1 MSLDPLT
8 VAQLQI
14 LFEGIVIALVGWY
27 FLHREKKGTNP
38 GKETSDTKASPT
50 R

>member
-1 MSLDPLT
+1 MNIDPLI
-8 VAQLQI
+8 VAELQI
-14 LFEGIVIALVGWY
+14 FVGGLLVALVGWY

-38 GKETSDTKASPT
+38 GKETSATKASPT